1 MNVSRSTLVINVNM
15 ISYPSFEIIFYFLI
29 AVMRFFYF
37 FLYLRL
43 VIFGD
48 CSFILEILF
57 ALERKLM
64 HQPYSKSLVHLVKI
78 ATSCIHNFFIFG
90 YPQPLWPFPIQCCEI
105 PCKSNTR
112 CTILYGG
119 KGVNKMRSKTKDF
132 QVYTSLQIQGHSRTW
147 IFVFKFKDIQG
158 LSSFVWSMS
167 SVAIFL
173 TRILGP

>member
-105 PCKSNTR
+105 PCKSNTL

-119 KGVNKMRSKTKDF
+119 KGVNKMRSETKDF
-132 QVYTSLQIQGHSRTW
+132 QVLLY
-147 IFVFKFKDIQG
+147 KFKDIQG
-158 LSSFVWSMS
+158 LEFLFSNSRTFKDFQVLYGQCQVWQY
-167 SVAIFL
+167 FW
-173 TRILGP
+173 LGF